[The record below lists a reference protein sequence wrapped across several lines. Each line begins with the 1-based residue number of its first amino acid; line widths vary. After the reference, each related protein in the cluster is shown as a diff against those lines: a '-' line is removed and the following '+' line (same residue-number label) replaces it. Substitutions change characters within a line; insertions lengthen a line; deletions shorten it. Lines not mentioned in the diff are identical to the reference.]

1 MSLTFGPKT
10 RSGWTRAQ
18 PHTARTALLIL
29 LALVVS
35 SSCTRTPTTGFG
47 RRDSLL
53 TDPSQGTTRIARL
66 DAVDRRAS
74 AFTIV
79 AHARRSTGG
88 KTACGRVALYEPGLA
103 TPRWVLHGEASW
115 TVLGRSLTV
124 VGDLDGD
131 RVEDLIVGAPGG
143 GPDDEGPGKILC
155 VSGRT
160 GSELWRL
167 DGPLARGRFGFSS
180 ALGPDID
187 QDGNSDL
194 IVGAPTAGGPGECL
208 AAIHFVSLTT
218 RSILRTLPRP
228 HIPDSHCGD
237 FGSAVLGWPL
247 AASPEDSR
255 SGGFIVSDMNS
266 DSIFVC
272 KDLLSLELRRF
283 LPEVGW
289 FGFGAEIHR
298 YLVDDVSA
306 GTTPSLAIARENT
319 MNEQVSLCTIDG
331 EVVVALGENPRPTP
345 IAFSAMCVLDDLD
358 GDRWPEI
365 ALAYCGDMK
374 VIRRVARR
382 DPEAPAKVVMR
393 SGKTGAELRVIDC
406 GSVGGEFAT
415 GLGLVDDLDA
425 DGVRDL
431 VIGFGERAD
440 SAGEIVSTG
449 SGLVLRTLEW

>member
-1 MSLTFGPKT
+1 M
-10 RSGWTRAQ
+10 
-18 PHTARTALLIL
+18 
-29 LALVVS
+29 
-35 SSCTRTPTTGFG
+35 
-47 RRDSLL
+47 
-53 TDPSQGTTRIARL
+53 
-66 DAVDRRAS
+66 
-74 AFTIV
+74 
-79 AHARRSTGG
+79 
-88 KTACGRVALYEPGLA
+88 
-103 TPRWVLHGEASW
+103 
-115 TVLGRSLTV
+115 
-124 VGDLDGD
+124 
-131 RVEDLIVGAPGG
+131 
-143 GPDDEGPGKILC
+143 
-155 VSGRT
+155 
-160 GSELWRL
+160 
-167 DGPLARGRFGFSS
+167 
-180 ALGPDID
+180 
-187 QDGNSDL
+187 
-194 IVGAPTAGGPGECL
+194 
-208 AAIHFVSLTT
+208 
-218 RSILRTLPRP
+218 
-228 HIPDSHCGD
+228 
-237 FGSAVLGWPL
+237 
-247 AASPEDSR
+247 
-255 SGGFIVSDMNS
+255 SDMNS

-449 SGLVLRTLEW
+449 TGLVLRTLEW